1 MKPTQ
6 LTSNARRWRGI
17 RWLKVRCALKV
28 DHMRRFRNGKI
39 VATLGPATSDKAAI
53 SALFE
58 AGADIFRMNFS
69 HGAHE
74 DHATRIGIIR
84 ELEAQFHRPIGIIAD
99 LQGPKLRVGE
109 FADGA
114 LQLEVGNAFRL
125 DLERTLGDARRAP
138 LPHSE
143 VFRALEPGMRL
154 LMDDGR
160 IHLEVTEVGADYAE
174 TTVITGENY
183 QTTKASTFPMRF
195 LNFRR

>member
-1 MKPTQ
+1 MK
-6 LTSNARRWRGI
+6 
-17 RWLKVRCALKV
+17 
-28 DHMRRFRNGKI
+28 RFRNGKI

-114 LQLEVGNAFRL
+114 LAAGVQLIPASLIAGGEGFIRISYAADEEVIHEGLRRL
-125 DLERTLGDARRAP
+125 
-138 LPHSE
+138 
-143 VFRALEPGMRL
+143 
-154 LMDDGR
+154 
-160 IHLEVTEVGADYAE
+160 
-174 TTVITGENY
+174 
-183 QTTKASTFPMRF
+183 KAW
-195 LNFRR
+195 LC